1 MSEKVGIRRLMM
13 VIQMKAESK
22 ASLDAIRQRVRRT
35 INDPNLPPNPATPS
49 TLNQVSADTLR
60 AASRQSFASELFPA
74 GQGSFAIPPFPTF
87 TPSTIPRATRTPAA
101 STPVD
106 ESLTTRG
113 IRVQNGTARTG
124 STGLTSGQNAAQR
137 QLLNNVIHS
146 YRDAVMN
153 RPVPSAADVGRA
165 VRSATPRVPFPARL
179 PNSGPL
185 GNPPV
190 QDLERNVD
198 RLQRMIDD
206 ARDLQQR
213 QQTVLDAGRANINE
227 GTRQALDAARQNV
240 QELRDLHT
248 LLDELYT
255 RFDTTRT
262 RLRAI
267 VATDLRSELSRS
279 NVDARDPLR
288 NVPPISSRIASPGEG
303 PSSSRPRSRT
313 SRPTLPRRP
322 SPPFLRSAAHPYYRP
337 RIGIEPIAA
346 VINID
351 NLNSFEL
358 HFDGNV
364 VFRPIARRAI
374 DRELVARCLAML
386 PGGREDTPS
395 RWMRL
400 ISDTTS
406 RPRRAEAW
414 GGYWIRWVSE
424 QLFEVQQP
432 RQRRVD
438 TTELPKIIAYDV
450 ATTPPEDDAWVRTDE
465 TEFYTNRTRL
475 RTHIGPWIHSRI
487 RITPYPND
495 PIEASWGTSAHV
507 RQAIR
512 EAGRIR
518 SGDFVR
524 FNLLD
529 RSVTLVRAAPTPV
542 ANASLPAVASTTE
555 GFDVSTDAWLN
566 AYEPALGQIVDYWAH
581 HREQVGGPLVWEESD
596 ENSDNANDTWGR
608 GKPQQGRDLSWPSRF

>member
-1 MSEKVGIRRLMM
+1 M
-13 VIQMKAESK
+13 
-22 ASLDAIRQRVRRT
+22 
-35 INDPNLPPNPATPS
+35 NDPGQPPNPATPS

-60 AASRQSFASELFPA
+60 AASRRSFASELFPA
-74 GQGSFAIPPFPTF
+74 GERSFSIPPVPLY
-87 TPSTIPRATRTPAA
+87 SAMSRATRTPAA
-101 STPVD
+101 TSSDPVD

-113 IRVQNGTARTG
+113 IRVQNGTPRTG
-124 STGLTSGQNAAQR
+124 SGSSVNLVQHQMLQNY
-137 QLLNNVIHS
+137 IHS

-165 VRSATPRVPFPARL
+165 VRSATPRVPFPARS
-179 PNSGPL
+179 PNSGTL

-206 ARDLQQR
+206 ARNLQER

-267 VATDLRSELSRS
+267 VATDLRSELSR
-279 NVDARDPLR
+279 A
-288 NVPPISSRIASPGEG
+288 VPATREPQGTLPPSLSRIASPAEG
-303 PSSSRPRSRT
+303 TSSSRPRSRA

-337 RIGIEPIAA
+337 RIGVEPIAA

-364 VFRPIARRAI
+364 VFRPIARRMI
-374 DRELVARCLAML
+374 DRELVARCLSML

-424 QLFEVQQP
+424 QMFEVQQP

-465 TEFYTNRTRL
+465 TEFYTSRTRL

-495 PIEASWGTSAHV
+495 PVDAPWGTSAHV

-512 EAGRIR
+512 EVGRMR
-518 SGDFVR
+518 TGDFAR

-529 RSVTLVRAAPTPV
+529 CSVTLVRAAPTPV
-542 ANASLPAVASTTE
+542 VNSSSPATIAATE
-555 GFDVSTDAWLN
+555 GFDTTTDAWLN
-566 AYEPALGQIVDYWAH
+566 AYEPALGQIVNYWVH
-581 HREQVGGPLVWEESD
+581 HRNLVGGPLIWEESD
-596 ENSDNANDTWGR
+596 ETSDNANNTWGR
-608 GKPQQGRDLSWPSRF
+608 GKSQQAQSPSWSSRF